1 MKNSI
6 RITGDI
12 IIGDPMEM
20 VKSEEDWQLCEY
32 GERMDKLGIKDF
44 LCAEG
49 EEDVP
54 AVIDDNGNMLG
65 SFCSDSGMVVV
76 MRLDDLFTYNSDF
89 YQHIDY
95 PGNWTVINGFDGIV
109 TAETAHGEFSLS
121 GEGNISFHTSHEDWE

>member
-54 AVIDDNGNMLG
+54 AVIDDKGNMLG

-76 MRLDDLFTYNSDF
+76 MRLDDLLAYNNDF
-89 YQHIDY
+89 YKHIDY
-95 PGNWTVINGFDGIV
+95 LGEWIVINGFDGIV
-109 TAETAHGEFSLS
+109 TAEIVDGEFCLS
-121 GEGNISFHTSHEDWE
+121 GEGNISFHTFHEDWE

>member
-6 RITGDI
+6 RITGDL

-54 AVIDDNGNMLG
+54 AVIDDKGNMLG

-76 MRLDDLFTYNSDF
+76 MRLDDLLAYNNDF
-89 YQHIDY
+89 YKHIDY
-95 PGNWTVINGFDGIV
+95 LGEWIVINGFDGIV
-109 TAETAHGEFSLS
+109 TAEIVDGEFCLS